1 MIDRLQELEARQEE
15 LKERLATVL
24 PKSPDIHPNI
34 AGIYRRK
41 MARLAEALEK
51 PQERDAAASAIR
63 GLIERIVP
71 MPGAERGNLQV
82 TLQDDLGAIL
92 EWTGNRDRKEATD
105 TPGSGMSVSVVAGVG
120 FEPTPSGYEVEHRL

>member
-51 PQERDAAASAIR
+51 PQESLGRAGRASAIALEASHHS
-63 GLIERIVP
+63 GLTFHCHTCSPVSDWLNVAIVP
-71 MPGAERGNLQV
+71 QL
-82 TLQDDLGAIL
+82 
-92 EWTGNRDRKEATD
+92 
-105 TPGSGMSVSVVAGVG
+105 
-120 FEPTPSGYEVEHRL
+120 